1 MLTADDLARY
11 VDAFNRGDDAAY
23 GAFYAP
29 DVQFR
34 NGGGTAL
41 VGRDAILAH
50 YRGMRERIDRVMC
63 LRAVS
68 VGEHALAAALA
79 STFVA
84 KVDGVALAG
93 ETLARGDRLE
103 LESMALYEVANDRF
117 VRVEATTIA
126 HKVLRQGA
134 AA

>member
-41 VGRDAILAH
+41 V
-50 YRGMRERIDRVMC
+50 
-63 LRAVS
+63 
-68 VGEHALAAALA
+68 
-79 STFVA
+79 
-84 KVDGVALAG
+84 G